1 MKAIFKK
8 ELRGYFMTPIGYVFL
23 AIFYFFSG
31 FYFFA
36 GVAAANTSD
45 ISIVFQSMFLIVMFL
60 VPVLT
65 MRMFSEEY
73 KSKTD
78 QLLLTSPTGL
88 SNIVLGK
95 YFSAMLVFFFASL
108 ITVLFAIIIAV
119 FAPVGIA
126 DFVSNFVGLLLLGS
140 CLISIGLFVSA
151 LTKSQVVSA
160 FGSFG
165 IFLALM
171 YLDTFAQFMPT
182 DWLQNLLSDISFMGR
197 YRSFTSGLLNI
208 ADILFFLSIT
218 AFFLFLTVRVLVKK
232 RWN

>member
-1 MKAIFKK
+1 MKAMFKK

-36 GVAAANTSD
+36 GVAASNTSD
-45 ISIVFQSMFLIVMFL
+45 ISIVFESMFLIVMFL

-78 QLLLTSPTGL
+78 QLLLTSPTSL
-88 SNIVLGK
+88 SSIILGK
-95 YFSAMLVFFFASL
+95 YFAAMLVFCVASI
-108 ITVLFAIIIAV
+108 ITVFYAIIIAI

-126 DFVSNFVGLLLLGS
+126 SFIGNFVGLLLLGS
-140 CLISIGLFVSA
+140 TLISIGLFVSA

-165 IFLALM
+165 IFLVLM
-171 YLDTFAQFMPT
+171 YLDTFSQFMPT
-182 DWLQNLLSDISFMGR
+182 DWLQDLLSSISFMGR

-208 ADILFFLSIT
+208 ADILFFLSVT
-218 AFFLFLTVRVLVKK
+218 AFFLFLTARVLEKK